1 MKTSRTNKA
10 ILSATGALVAII
22 FLIPYIR
29 MLTTSLTPKSELYS
43 IPAEYLPT
51 WFDFSNFITVWD
63 SAPIASYIVNTLI
76 IAGAATVLVLVVAVP
91 AAYYL
96 ARFRFKSRNLILLL
110 VLATQMFAPTSMVIG
125 IYREFV
131 ALGLVNTY
139 TSLILVNAAF
149 NLAFSVWILTGFF
162 SSIPAEVEEAA
173 MLDGCSRMKVLRTIT
188 LPLALP
194 GLLTAIIFTFIAA
207 WNEFV
212 VALTLTSSPAIRPLT
227 VGITGFIGLYE
238 VQWHYVFAV
247 SLIAIIPVVI
257 LFISIEK
264 WLVSGLTAGSI
275 K

>member
-1 MKTSRTNKA
+1 MKTSRANKA
-10 ILSATGALVAII
+10 ILSVTGALVAII

>member
-1 MKTSRTNKA
+1 MKLAKKSLITA
-10 ILSATGALVAII
+10 AGWLVGLI

-29 MLTTSLTPKSELYS
+29 MLTTSLTPSDELYA
-43 IPAEYLPT
+43 IPAEYFPT
-51 WFDFSNFITVWD
+51 RFEFGNFITVWD
-63 SAPIASYIVNTLI
+63 SAPIATYIINTLI
-76 IAGAATVLVLVVAVP
+76 IAGAATVLVLIVAVP

-96 ARFRFKSRNLILLL
+96 ARFRFRGRGLVLLL

-131 ALGLVNTY
+131 ALGLVNSY
-139 TSLILVNAAF
+139 LSLILVNAAF
-149 NLAFSVWILTGFF
+149 NLAFSVWILSGFF
-162 SSIPAEVEEAA
+162 AGIPAEVEEAA
-173 MLDGCSRMKVLRTIT
+173 MLDGASRFQVLRRVT

-212 VALTLTSSPAIRPLT
+212 VALTLTSSPDVRPLT
-227 VGITGFIGLYE
+227 VGITGFVGLYE